1 MHIFVDGSV
10 IYDDEYF
17 IEINLDTVIR
27 YVLIT

>member
-17 IEINLDTVIR
+17 TEINLDTVIR